1 VAGLL
6 LLAPLAAPAQS
17 APEIRAQLS
26 PLSSTVLSGEIAG
39 TIEELPLREG
49 DRFKAGDRLVAF
61 DCTLHR
67 ARLSKANA
75 QQDEARKTFEVN
87 KRLDKLGSVSTLE
100 LDAAQARLAAAQ
112 AETAMMKAMV
122 ERCAIA
128 APFPGRVAAMNVR
141 RYQYV
146 AEGEPLIE
154 ILDDRELEVEMI
166 VPSRWLTWLAAGTGF
181 VLHVEE
187 TDRDYPAEVTRLSAR
202 IDPVSQSIKVFG
214 RVLDGQ
220 AELLSGMSGRALFS
234 PPGG

>member
-1 VAGLL
+1 
-6 LLAPLAAPAQS
+6 
-17 APEIRAQLS
+17 
-26 PLSSTVLSGEIAG
+26 
-39 TIEELPLREG
+39 
-49 DRFKAGDRLVAF
+49 
-61 DCTLHR
+61 
-67 ARLSKANA
+67 
-75 QQDEARKTFEVN
+75 FEVN